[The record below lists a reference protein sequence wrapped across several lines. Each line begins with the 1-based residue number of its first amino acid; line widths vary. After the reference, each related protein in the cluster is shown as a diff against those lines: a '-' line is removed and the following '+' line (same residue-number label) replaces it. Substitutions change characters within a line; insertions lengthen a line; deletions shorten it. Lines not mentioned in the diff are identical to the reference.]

1 MKPINLAALAAAL
14 LVVSTTQ
21 AGAGGTLASAI
32 GNCSVQTDE
41 KLRLA
46 CYDQIAAQLKAAAAQ
61 ITEAA
66 PAQISAP
73 PPKQEHAWY
82 DVGGWFGSSSQK
94 PPSQQTTPADFG
106 AENLPRTASV
116 APAAPAAPAAAP
128 AAPPGPAAAPPPEG
142 EGASYDVGGEST
154 PKVPSQ
160 QTTVADFG
168 SENLPSPQAAPGA
181 PVAPEPLDE
190 ITVEVADVA
199 FNFRD
204 HFIVTLVNGQIWKQ
218 LDGDTGI
225 AHFNKRGKNRVTIS
239 RGLIGS
245 YNLIIEG
252 RNARFK
258 VKRLR

>member
-1 MKPINLAALAAAL
+1 MKPLNLAALTAVL

-21 AGAGGTLASAI
+21 AGAAGTLASAI

-46 CYDQIAAQLKAAAAQ
+46 CYDQIAAQLKAASAQ
-61 ITEAA
+61 MTEAA
-66 PAQISAP
+66 PAQTGAP

-82 DVGGWFGSSSQK
+82 DVGSWFGSSSQK

-128 AAPPGPAAAPPPEG
+128 ATTPAPAATPPQKG
-142 EGASYDVGGEST
+142 EGAWYDVGGWFT
-154 PKVPSQ
+154 PKPPSQ

-181 PVAPEPLDE
+181 PAAPEPLDE
-190 ITVEVADVA
+190 ITADVADVA
-199 FNFRD
+199 FNFRSR
-204 HFIVTLVNGQIWKQ
+204 FIVTLENGQIWKQ
-218 LDGDTGI
+218 LDSDTGV
-225 AHFNKRGKNRVTIS
+225 AHFSKHGKNRVTIS

-245 YNLIIEG
+245 YNLVIEG
-252 RNARFK
+252 RTALFK
-258 VKRLR
+258 VKRIR